1 MIVALLI
8 AGIGFLLTGLLGVA
22 YGIPIKEFSF
32 GNTMIIA
39 GAVMACTGTIMI
51 ALCVVVR
58 ELKSVAEHFEMNAA
72 MRPRSAFRAPLARAD
87 ATPEGPSLDDNGF
100 PFTQMGAANPADAE
114 SGASPSAPPPWHEE
128 TAARERSRGEAPPLP
143 AETAPA
149 PKQRRN
155 LLFSSTSRRERE
167 RAEARRTE
175 TSAAAPSPAEP
186 NEPQPAAFEDAWPQS
201 ERASATVAPP
211 RRNGRA
217 PSTFAD
223 LNAGA
228 DRAIPSSRREE
239 PAAVTVLKSGVVD
252 GMAYTLYSDGSIEA
266 QLPEGTIRFA
276 SIDALRAHLDQR
288 A

>member
-51 ALCVVVR
+51 ALYVVVR
-58 ELKSVAEHFEMNAA
+58 ELKSVAEHLETSAA
-72 MRPRSAFRAPLARAD
+72 MTPRSAFPAPLARAD
-87 ATPEGPSLDDNGF
+87 ATPDGRSRDDNGF
-100 PFTQMGAANPADAE
+100 PLNQMDAANPADAE
-114 SGASPSAPPPWHEE
+114 SEALSSAPPPWHEE

-167 RAEARRTE
+167 RDETRRTD
-175 TSAAAPSPAEP
+175 TSS
-186 NEPQPAAFEDAWPQS
+186 EPQPAAIEDAWPQS
-201 ERASATVAPP
+201 DRASSTDTPP

-217 PSTFAD
+217 PLTFAD
-223 LNAGA
+223 RNAGA
-228 DRAIPSSRREE
+228 DRSIPTGRREE

-266 QLPEGTIRFA
+266 QLPEGTMRFA